1 MASSFQALIAVT
13 GMDGLSLAHWSSTF
27 LGLTTYL
34 CGLAV
39 VYLFGG
45 IGAIRQSLPAII
57 IIGTVMAGT
66 QYLLSVTG
74 LWTLAGFVA
83 GMAGILA
90 SILVTRMPVYRNSGA
105 DDSGAAG
112 PASRMGF
119 ATALSSY
126 IFLII
131 IVTPSELYAPL
142 HSWLNQVKL
151 SLQFPEIITAYGWKV
166 AAGSGKKISIFGHP
180 GALLSYTAFISYI
193 FYATKGY
200 YNAGSMKRIW
210 TKTLKSG
217 VSTSIG
223 IISMV
228 CFAMIMDQSGMTY
241 LLAEGVSRL
250 FGPVYPLLSSAIGT
264 LGAFMTG
271 SNTNSNVIFGMF
283 QKQTA
288 ELAGLSVAVILGAQT
303 TGGSIG
309 SMLAPA
315 KILVGCSTVG
325 LAGRE
330 GPVLGITIKY
340 GVIITAIIGLVAL
353 IVHLL

>member
-1 MASSFQALIAVT
+1 
-13 GMDGLSLAHWSSTF
+13 
-27 LGLTTYL
+27 
-34 CGLAV
+34 
-39 VYLFGG
+39 
-45 IGAIRQSLPAII
+45 
-57 IIGTVMAGT
+57 
-66 QYLLSVTG
+66 
-74 LWTLAGFVA
+74 
-83 GMAGILA
+83 
-90 SILVTRMPVYRNSGA
+90 
-105 DDSGAAG
+105 
-112 PASRMGF
+112 
-119 ATALSSY
+119 
-126 IFLII
+126 
-131 IVTPSELYAPL
+131 
-142 HSWLNQVKL
+142 
-151 SLQFPEIITAYGWKV
+151 
-166 AAGSGKKISIFGHP
+166 
-180 GALLSYTAFISYI
+180 
-193 FYATKGY
+193 
-200 YNAGSMKRIW
+200 MKRIW

-250 FGPVYPLLSSAIGT
+250 FGPVYPLLSSAVGT

-303 TGGSIG
+303 AGGSIG

-330 GPVLGITIKY
+330 GPVLAITMKY

-353 IVHLL
+353 IVHLF

>member
-1 MASSFQALIAVT
+1 MASSFQALMAVT
-13 GMDGLSLAHWSSTF
+13 GMDGLSLAHWSSTL

-45 IGAIRQSLPAII
+45 AGAIRQSLPAII

-90 SILVTRMPVYRNSGA
+90 SILVTRMPAYRNSGT

-142 HSWLNQVKL
+142 HNWLNQVKL

-193 FYATKGY
+193 FYAAKGY

-217 VSTSIG
+217 VS
-223 IISMV
+223 
-228 CFAMIMDQSGMTY
+228 
-241 LLAEGVSRL
+241 
-250 FGPVYPLLSSAIGT
+250 LSSAVGT

-303 TGGSIG
+303 AGGSIG

-325 LAGRE
+325 LAGKE
-330 GPVLGITIKY
+330 GPVLAITMKY

-353 IVHLL
+353 IVHLF